1 MLCSFFP
8 KDHHFVTSIQT
19 HKGDRSQTSLTF
31 VGRIFRKFFPSKMG
45 QRTTKNRTCTGL
57 EPFFFSLL
65 FSRIGIRKNSL
76 FKTPISDSFF
86 AAQVVKNSEQ
96 NILGTSKR
104 IDFPWNGLFPIP
116 QLLAPSPLWAFERK
130 LRHVFFLRKTHT
142 IELGPCCMKPWMDRP
157 FLANRLGWEGRNQR
171 RLVGCCWVG
180 LIRKKNIEEVA
191 FLFTKNMQVEKTVVF
206 FGKLL
211 SSPILCISYCQ

>member
-1 MLCSFFP
+1 MLCQFFRK
-8 KDHHFVTSIQT
+8 KDHHFVTWIPNQ
-19 HKGDRSQTSLTF
+19 KKLIAFQTSQKF
-31 VGRIFRKFFPSKMG
+31 VGRIFRNFFPLQNGPKNNKKSDLH
-45 QRTTKNRTCTGL
+45 RTLNR
-57 EPFFFSLL
+57 FFFL

-191 FLFTKNMQVEKTVVF
+191 FLFTKNMQVEVVF